1 MLECSMKINLRE
13 EYNMPAP
20 MQISLEEIISMLLQ
34 RVDALSASDENSKTK
49 QNIINRV
56 LYNKGILTDEDITA
70 SVKEEYRMLKELKV
84 IQAEPDEA
92 MYKTITDGILQ
103 WIKGDV
109 EGIKKSMDDY
119 EKQLQDYA
127 KAEAAKKPK
136 IEVAGA
142 NVLNQLDAA
151 AAAQK
156 GGKLII

>member
-1 MLECSMKINLRE
+1 MK
-13 EYNMPAP
+13 MASP

-34 RVDALSASDENSKTK
+34 RVDSLSASDENNKTK
-49 QNIINRV
+49 ENIINRV

-70 SVKEEYRMLKELKV
+70 SVKQEYKMLKELGV
-84 IQAEPDEA
+84 IKEEPGEE
-92 MYKTITDGILQ
+92 MYRTITDGILQ

-109 EGIKKSMDDY
+109 EGIKQSMADY
-119 EKQLQDYA
+119 EKKLQDFA

-136 IEVAGA
+136 IEVANA

-151 AAAQK
+151 NK

>member
-1 MLECSMKINLRE
+1 MA
-13 EYNMPAP
+13 AP

-34 RVDALSASDENSKTK
+34 RVESLSASDENSKTK

-56 LYNKGILTDEDITA
+56 LYKKGILTDDDILE
-70 SVKEEYRMLKELKV
+70 SVKDEYRMLKELGV
-84 IQAEPDEA
+84 IQAVPDDA

-109 EGIKKSMDDY
+109 DGIKQSMADY
-119 EKQLQDYA
+119 EKKLQEYA
-127 KAEAAKKPK
+127 REEAAKKPK

-151 AAAQK
+151 AGKK

>member
-1 MLECSMKINLRE
+1 
-13 EYNMPAP
+13 MPAP

-34 RVDALSASDENSKTK
+34 RVDALSASDENNKTK

-56 LYNKGILTDEDITA
+56 LYNKGILTEEDILA
-70 SVKEEYRMLKELKV
+70 SVREEYKMLTELKV
-84 IQAEPDEA
+84 IQSEPDDA
-92 MYKTITDGILQ
+92 MYQTITDGILQ
-103 WIKGDV
+103 WIRGDV

-119 EKQLQDYA
+119 EKQLQEFA

-151 AAAQK
+151 AATK